1 MEGVKEL
8 LSAGVA
14 LVNFPYT
21 ILVATVLLYWI
32 SVILGVLDIE
42 VLNFD
47 VDADVDADVDVD
59 VGVDGHVEGGG
70 ALHGFLHFLNVG
82 EVPVSI
88 ILSFQILSMWVGS
101 ILANYYMKNDSLL
114 MALALF
120 PPNLLA
126 GLVLSK
132 IVAMPYLKLFRT
144 LGGPEGANK
153 VQILGNTCKV
163 VSSSVT
169 KEIGQAEIQTKGAP
183 VLLNVRAAPGQSLG
197 KGEEG
202 VIVEFDTKRNLYII
216 KRKESEG

>member
-1 MEGVKEL
+1 MEGMREL
-8 LSAGVA
+8 LSAAVA
-14 LVNFPYT
+14 LINLPYT
-21 ILVATVLLYWI
+21 ILLAIALVYWS
-32 SVILGVLDIE
+32 SVILGALDMD
-42 VLNFD
+42 VMNFD
-47 VDADVDADVDVD
+47 VDADVDADFDVD
-59 VGVDGHVEGGG
+59 ADVHADGGG
-70 ALHGFLHFLNVG
+70 AVWGLLHFFNVG
-82 EVPVSI
+82 EIPVAI
-88 ILSFQILSMWVGS
+88 ILSFLFLSMWVGS
-101 ILANYYMKNDSLL
+101 ILANYYMKNESLL

-202 VIVEFDTKRNLYII
+202 VIVEFDKKRNLYII
-216 KRKESEG
+216 RPKESEE